1 MPNPLDLY
9 QLRALHAFSRTGSF
23 AAAAQAL
30 HVTPSAIS
38 HAVRKLE
45 ASVEVPL
52 VNRRGSKAT
61 LTEEGFRLC
70 QACETVFTL
79 LDAAAEDL
87 RRADA
92 RVTGRLRL
100 GAPVEFG
107 STVLMK
113 HIRPFLEAHPGLAID
128 FTLGDQLLEPLLR
141 DDLDLAIDCHAH
153 AAREL
158 KRTPLFREAYA
169 VVCAPAFRDRH
180 RLATPGDLDA
190 CPVLSCDG
198 LGAWWHRFLF
208 ALPEEARPQ
217 LPRLVAVNH
226 IRAMVH
232 AAIEGLGAALLPRY
246 CILEELEAGRLVAL
260 FPALRVLEDR
270 FCLYQKRSR
279 ADREKHRLLTAY
291 LQGIAPEEFG
301 SEPPTGV

>member
-52 VNRRGSKAT
+52 VNRRGAKAT

-79 LDAAAEDL
+79 LDDTAEDL

-158 KRTPLFREAYA
+158 KRPPCSGRPMPWSAPPPSGTATGWRPPGTWTP
-169 VVCAPAFRDRH
+169 APCSP
-180 RLATPGDLDA
+180 ATAWAPGGTA
-190 CPVLSCDG
+190 SSSRSP
-198 LGAWWHRFLF
+198 R
-208 ALPEEARPQ
+208 RPG
-217 LPRLVAVNH
+217 PSS
-226 IRAMVH
+226 
-232 AAIEGLGAALLPRY
+232 P
-246 CILEELEAGRLVAL
+246 
-260 FPALRVLEDR
+260 
-270 FCLYQKRSR
+270 
-279 ADREKHRLLTAY
+279 
-291 LQGIAPEEFG
+291 G
-301 SEPPTGV
+301 SWP